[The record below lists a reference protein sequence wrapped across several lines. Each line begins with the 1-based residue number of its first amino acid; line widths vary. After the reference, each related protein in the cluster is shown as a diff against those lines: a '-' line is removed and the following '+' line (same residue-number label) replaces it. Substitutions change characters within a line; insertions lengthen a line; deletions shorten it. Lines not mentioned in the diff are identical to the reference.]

1 MIFFFVVGNCY
12 EMERGNEFGSRG
24 CVIFGARKKLQ
35 EHLAALYF
43 PSFLRYCVVVQSV
56 LLKTNQK
63 SIMARES
70 GEEGGG
76 IDLNRGFLGSENC
89 VIVQCI
95 LLKTNQKNITAK
107 Y

>member
-1 MIFFFVVGNCY
+1 MK
-12 EMERGNEFGSRG
+12 RGNEFGSRG

-63 SIMARES
+63 SIMAKES

-76 IDLNRGFLGSENC
+76 RRTKFWNRSE
-89 VIVQCI
+89 
-95 LLKTNQKNITAK
+95 
-107 Y
+107 

>member
-1 MIFFFVVGNCY
+1 
-12 EMERGNEFGSRG
+12 MERGNEFGSRG

-76 IDLNRGFLGSENC
+76 IDLNRVFFCGSENC